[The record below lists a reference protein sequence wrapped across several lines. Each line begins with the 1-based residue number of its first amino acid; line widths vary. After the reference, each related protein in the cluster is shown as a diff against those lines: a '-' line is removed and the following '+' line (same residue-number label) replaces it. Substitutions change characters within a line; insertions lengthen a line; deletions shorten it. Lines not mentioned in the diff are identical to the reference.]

1 MTNLQPA
8 QSQDEW
14 LKVLGKGM
22 ITIPIN
28 WRKELNIKPGD
39 MVKAKK
45 EGERV
50 YIEAPQ
56 QKSAPYRTY
65 SDAEIAQFIKDDS
78 LI

>member
-1 MTNLQPA
+1 MSYSQPVD
-8 QSQDEW
+8 SKDEW

-22 ITIPIN
+22 ITIPIS

-45 EGERV
+45 EGDRV
-50 YIEAPQ
+50 FIEAPI

-65 SDAEIAQFIKDDS
+65 SDAEIASFIKDDM
-78 LI
+78 LA